1 MPTSDSQPPLR
12 GGHVLP
18 RAGRRLHQ
26 DIQQNVSLPEFNLC
40 VGQDSKSA
48 GATAWLWLP
57 NGGQHAS
64 YKLLGAY
71 RWNSRIQSAEE
82 AVTIAQRL
90 LRKIAEEHGYAVE

>member
-1 MPTSDSQPPLR
+1 MADPMPTDPLR

-18 RAGRRLHQ
+18 RGGRRLHQ
-26 DIQQNVSLPEFNLC
+26 DIQQNVSLPEFGMC

-48 GATAWLWLP
+48 GATVWLWLP

-71 RWNSRIQSAEE
+71 RWRSRIQSAEE
-82 AVTIAQRL
+82 AVTIAQRI
-90 LRKIAEEHGYAVE
+90 LRKIAEEHGYSVE

>member
-1 MPTSDSQPPLR
+1 MPTSDSPPPLR
-12 GGHVLP
+12 GGYVLP

-26 DIQQNVSLPEFNLC
+26 DIQQNVSLPEFGMC

-57 NGGQHAS
+57 NGGHQAT
-64 YKLLGAY
+64 YKALGAY
-71 RWNSRIQSAEE
+71 RWNARIQSGEE

-90 LRKIAEEHGYAVE
+90 LRKIAEEHGYSVE